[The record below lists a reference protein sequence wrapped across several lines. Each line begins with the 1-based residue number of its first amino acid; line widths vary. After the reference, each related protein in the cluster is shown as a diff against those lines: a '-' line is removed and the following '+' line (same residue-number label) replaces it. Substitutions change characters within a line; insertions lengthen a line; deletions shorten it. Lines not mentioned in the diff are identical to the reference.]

1 MARSEEGNRKQK
13 ATAQDRAKF
22 MKPHERAMRA
32 EIAAAEER
40 VEQRYAAK
48 RKALEDEIA
57 AAKEKETAPLRAK
70 HDARRKEL
78 SLEFTRR
85 RNPAKARQA
94 EIARRLAE
102 ARAKIEAAVDKEF
115 EQAALGEGEGVDGAD
130 AGEADAPDQPGDQT
144 AAAEE

>member
-1 MARSEEGNRKQK
+1 MARTEEGNRKQK

-85 RNPAKARQA
+85 RNPDKARKA

-102 ARAKIEAAVDKEF
+102 ARAKIEAQVDRDF
-115 EQAALGEGEGVDGAD
+115 QQAALEGDDAAD
-130 AGEADAPDQPGDQT
+130 APEAEVDAPDQPGDQT